1 MPVLPVT
8 GKSSNWLFFAC
19 NRRLGRASFQAMLLS
34 LLAFGGV
41 AGAEETVFRSRGYCA
56 TPVVSQPAQSG
67 GMGAILPGVMGSDVP
82 VGVITYARDGE
93 VKEVVFR
100 SRSFCATSPAQQ
112 QASQQTP
119 AEGTAVAPIAA
130 TVPDVPLY
138 LLTSTGEQAPSR
150 SAASSAPVVGA
161 GITAGYSSGPASW
174 MSAMPPSM
182 PLMPEDV
189 ITSAPFPLAPTQAI
203 RAGPLNLWPH
213 LFYGL
218 YYGNGIQARPGEQVK
233 TATHVISPGIFMS
246 FGDHW
251 TLDYTPTKTVYL
263 NEKLRDTFDHSVR
276 LNGGYRYGEWIFKIE
291 HNYVSSS
298 SILLETAT
306 QTEREFHGTTLRIYY
321 PFSSEMAWE
330 SEIHQNFQF
339 LEQPQV
345 VPPLPTALQRNSR
358 EWSTLNWVNY
368 QLRPGL
374 NVAIGPGGGHISVDP
389 EGVDMTYEQL
399 QGRIRWKATDKIYF
413 VFEGGGENWQ
423 FDNSPVGDQM
433 NPTYKAI
440 IQYSPFQTTWL
451 GLLYEHRMAPS
462 YFEGLV
468 TETSIARAYLQ
479 QRLLQK
485 FKLIVGA
492 QYGETEYQ
500 ASQRNAITGTDSFYS
515 TDIRLV
521 TPFVGRGTISALWQY
536 GKNASTRPGGY
547 GLESTTIGVELQ
559 YQF

>member
-8 GKSSNWLFFAC
+8 RESSNWLFSAC
-19 NRRLGRASFQAMLLS
+19 KGWFGRASFETVVFS

-41 AGAEETVFRSRGYCA
+41 VEADETVFRSRGYCA
-56 TPVVSQPAQSG
+56 PPVVSQPAQSVG
-67 GMGAILPGVMGSDVP
+67 TEAIAPGAMGVYVP
-82 VGVITYARDGE
+82 VSVITYARGGE

-100 SRSFCATSPAQQ
+100 SRSFCAAPSAQREDRQQFPTQETAPA
-112 QASQQTP
+112 P
-119 AEGTAVAPIAA
+119 AAA
-130 TVPDVPLY
+130 TVPDVSLY
-138 LLTSTGEQAPSR
+138 LLTTMGEKAGGQSGGGF
-150 SAASSAPVVGA
+150 APVFGE
-161 GITAGYSSGPASW
+161 GITAGYSAGPASW
-174 MSAMPPSM
+174 MTAMPPSM
-182 PLMPEDV
+182 PLVPEDV

-218 YYGNGIQARPGEQVK
+218 YYGNGIQAKPGEQIK

-246 FGDHW
+246 AGDHW

-276 LNGGYRYGEWIFKIE
+276 LTGGYRYGEWIFKVE
-291 HNYVSSS
+291 HNYVSST

-321 PFSSEMAWE
+321 PFSSKMAWE

-339 LEQPQV
+339 LEQPQI
-345 VPPLPTALQRNSR
+345 VPPPPTPLQRNSR

-368 QLRPGL
+368 QLWPGL

-413 VFEGGGENWQ
+413 VFEGGGQNFQ
-423 FDNSPVGDQM
+423 FDNSPISDQL
-433 NPTYKAI
+433 NPIYKAI
-440 IQYSPFQTTWL
+440 IQYSPFQSTWL

-468 TETSIARAYLQ
+468 TESSIARAYWQ

-500 ASQRNAITGTDSFYS
+500 ASQRNAITGTDSFYT

-521 TPFVGRGTISALWQY
+521 TPFIGRGTISALWQY

-547 GLESTTIGVELQ
+547 GVESTTIGVELQ